1 MRFRFI
7 EDHRQEHPVRLMR
20 RVLGVSPSG
29 YHAWRGRPESARA
42 TANRALLAGIRRL
55 HAQLAVGT
63 AARGSTP
70 PCAPRA
76 ARPAAAG
83 SSA

>member
-7 EDHRQEHPVRLMR
+7 EDHREQHPVRLMC

-29 YHAWRGRPESARA
+29 YYAWRGRPESARA
-42 TANRALLAGIRRL
+42 AANRQLLAESVACMPSIV
-55 HAQLAVGT
+55 AAT
-63 AARGSTP
+63 AARGSTL

-76 ARPAAAG
+76 APPAVAG

>member
-7 EDHRQEHPVRLMR
+7 EDHRDEHPVRLMC

-29 YHAWRGRPESARA
+29 YYAWRGRPESARA
-42 TANRALLAGIRRL
+42 AANRVLLADFVACTPSI
-55 HAQLAVGT
+55 AAAM
-63 AARGSTP
+63 AARGSTLSCP
-70 PCAPRA
+70 PRA
-76 ARPAAAG
+76 APPAAAG

>member
-7 EDHRQEHPVRLMR
+7 EDHRDEHPVRLMC

-29 YHAWRGRPESARA
+29 YYAWRGRPESARA
-42 TANRALLAGIRRL
+42 AGRYWPTFVAYTL
-55 HAQLAVGT
+55 STVAAT

-76 ARPAAAG
+76 ARQAAAG